1 MAIHTKYSGRIE
13 RHSFWA
19 YSGVKP
25 GRLENGSASLLFCE
39 LSAASCS
46 SVRCRIQIGL
56 PRHSTVRISPGP
68 MVVRSTSTG
77 APAARAL
84 AEGAKEP
91 TNGTAVATP
100 VTPPTAQA
108 VVTQKRRDGS
118 DGRIDFFSAPLFLG
132 CVVD

>member
-1 MAIHTKYSGRIE
+1 M
-13 RHSFWA
+13 
-19 YSGVKP
+19 
-25 GRLENGSASLLFCE
+25 
-39 LSAASCS
+39 
-46 SVRCRIQIGL
+46 GL
-56 PRHSTVRISPGP
+56 PRHSTVRSSPGA

-91 TNGTAVATP
+91 TKGTAAVTP

-118 DGRIDFFSAPLFLG
+118 DGRIDFFSAPFCLG
-132 CVVD
+132 CVVDCLILISSLILPKRGAATKK